1 MRPFEVSTF
10 DRRPRHHHAV
20 TDLVAREARWSRG
33 PWTLLCRG
41 CEAHDYDM
49 TTKIIVGVDGSDP
62 SMEALRWAAY
72 EARRRNADIR
82 VVSCYTVPGYESSV
96 AVYPNAIDIETL
108 KEGGS
113 AVVGR
118 ALEVVAAIDSK
129 LVVEGTAEMCAAVR
143 GVTEAAESDDE
154 IVVGASGHTGFLD
167 GLLGSVT
174 TGVIHRAHV
183 PVIVVP
189 SKPSAEVGDTMKKIV
204 VGVDGS
210 PGSLHALDWAYDEA
224 LLAGAELTVVHGWV
238 YPYVGARTGVSE
250 PRSQMQLDATE
261 ELKTSLDSLGSRLIG
276 GSVHIHPKLTEHT
289 PAEALLEESNDADLV
304 VVGSRGRGGLRSLLL
319 GSVSRTVVHHA
330 ICPVAVIRQTKHET

>member
-1 MRPFEVSTF
+1 MR
-10 DRRPRHHHAV
+10 
-20 TDLVAREARWSRG
+20 
-33 PWTLLCRG
+33 
-41 CEAHDYDM
+41 
-49 TTKIIVGVDGSDP
+49 TKIVVGVDGSDP

-82 VVSCYTVPGYESSV
+82 VVSCYTFPVYGSSV

-108 KEGGS
+108 KEVGS

-129 LVVEGTAEMCAAVR
+129 LVVEGTAEMGAAVR
-143 GVTEAAESDDE
+143 GVTDAAELGDE
-154 IVVGASGHTGFLD
+154 IVVGATGHAGFLD

-189 SKPSAEVGDTMKKIV
+189 SKSPAEVGDTMKKIV

-210 PGSLHALDWAYDEA
+210 RGSLHALDWAYEEA
-224 LLAGAELTVVHGWV
+224 LVAGAELIVVHGWV

-250 PRSQMQLDATE
+250 PRSQMQLDAME
-261 ELKTSLDSLGSRLIG
+261 ELTTSLDSLGSRLNAG
-276 GSVHIHPKLTEHT
+276 LVQIHPKLTEQA
-289 PAEALLEESNDADLV
+289 PAEALLEESKDADLV

-330 ICPVAVIRQTKHET
+330 TCPVAVIRATEHET

>member
-1 MRPFEVSTF
+1 MTASIYEVEAEFFKTIAHPARIRVLELLRDGERSVSELIPDGGLEPSHLSQQLGVLRRANVITGWSSDSISRAPIRGLYARPPTS
-10 DRRPRHHHAV
+10 PGHRHHHAV
-20 TDLVAREARWSRG
+20 TYLVAREAPWSRG

-82 VVSCYTVPGYESSV
+82 VVSCYTVPGYGSSTV
-96 AVYPNAIDIETL
+96 AVYPIAIDIETL
-108 KEGGS
+108 EEGGN

-118 ALEVVAAIDSK
+118 ALEVVEAIDPK
-129 LVVEGTAEMCAAVR
+129 LVVDGTAEMCAAVS
-143 GVTEAAESDDE
+143 GVIEAAESDDE
-154 IVVGASGHTGFLD
+154 IVVGATGHAGFLD

-189 SKPSAEVGDTMKKIV
+189 SKPPAEVGDTMKKIV

-210 PGSLHALDWAYDEA
+210 PGSLHALDWAY
-224 LLAGAELTVVHGWV
+224 
-238 YPYVGARTGVSE
+238 
-250 PRSQMQLDATE
+250 
-261 ELKTSLDSLGSRLIG
+261 
-276 GSVHIHPKLTEHT
+276 
-289 PAEALLEESNDADLV
+289 
-304 VVGSRGRGGLRSLLL
+304 
-319 GSVSRTVVHHA
+319 
-330 ICPVAVIRQTKHET
+330 

>member
-1 MRPFEVSTF
+1 
-10 DRRPRHHHAV
+10 
-20 TDLVAREARWSRG
+20 
-33 PWTLLCRG
+33 
-41 CEAHDYDM
+41 M
-49 TTKIIVGVDGSDP
+49 TMKIIVGVDGSDP

-82 VVSCYTVPGYESSV
+82 VVSCYTVPGYGSSV

-108 KEGGS
+108 EEGGN

-118 ALEVVAAIDSK
+118 ALEVVAAIDPK
-129 LVVEGTAEMCAAVR
+129 LVVDGTVEMCAAVR

-154 IVVGASGHTGFLD
+154 IVVGATGHTGFLD

-189 SKPSAEVGDTMKKIV
+189 SKPPAEVGDTMKKIV
-204 VGVDGS
+204 AGVDGS
-210 PGSLHALDWAYDEA
+210 PGSLHALNWAYDEA

-250 PRSQMQLDATE
+250 PRSQMQLDAMD
-261 ELKTSLDSLGSRLIG
+261 ELKTSLDSLGSRLSG
-276 GSVHIHPKLTEHT
+276 GLVHIHPKLTEHA
-289 PAEALLEESNDADLV
+289 PAEALLEESTDADLV

-330 ICPVAVIRQTKHET
+330 ICPVAIIRQTAHET